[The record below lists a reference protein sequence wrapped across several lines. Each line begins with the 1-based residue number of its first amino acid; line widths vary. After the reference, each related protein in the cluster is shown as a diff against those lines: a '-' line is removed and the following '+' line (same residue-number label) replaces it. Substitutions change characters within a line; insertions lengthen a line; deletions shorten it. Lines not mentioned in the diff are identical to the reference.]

1 MDSKCITLIIIC
13 CYVIGEM
20 YKYVFKNYKNK
31 YKLIPFINAILGG
44 LLGLLIYIMTPE
56 YIYVNNPYEIII
68 IGIMSGTSSTG
79 TNQIIKQVFKK
90 RR

>member
-1 MDSKCITLIIIC
+1 MAFLLILW
-13 CYVIGEM
+13 M
-20 YKYVFKNYKNK
+20 S
-31 YKLIPFINAILGG
+31 PFINAILGG

-90 RR
+90 GGNINV